1 MDYGEQACIPFDGV
15 SAGDFVVTFT
25 KVTGI
30 YGDIEKLGV
39 NTNNLD
45 GARKIDVSTV
55 VEGDAPLAGNFR
67 LSFRGSLTDPIDVS
81 GQPSDL
87 ADQIDSVL
95 ESLDSIEKNG
105 VNVTHVE
112 IPHSGHEKIF
122 AIEFIGDGV
131 GGSVL
136 SLEAPSTFNHLTG
149 SKPEI
154 QIITKG
160 ESYYAKNGFDLF
172 VSRGGNSLDGSFQL
186 KL

>member
-1 MDYGEQACIPFDGV
+1 MDYGEQTCIPFDGV
-15 SAGDFVVTFT
+15 SDGDVVVTFN

-112 IPHSGHEKIF
+112 IPHGGHKKI
-122 AIEFIGDGV
+122 
-131 GGSVL
+131 
-136 SLEAPSTFNHLTG
+136 SLL
-149 SKPEI
+149 
-154 QIITKG
+154 
-160 ESYYAKNGFDLF
+160 
-172 VSRGGNSLDGSFQL
+172 NS
-186 KL
+186 